1 MILREDQVSVLTE
14 TRAAF
19 RKSRAVILRAPT
31 GFGKTVVASEICRSA
46 LNLGRSVIFSTP
58 RIELIKQASGTFGDM
73 PVWIACKQTLVRR
86 DMPPGLLIDDESHY
100 GLSDAWAERLNAHT
114 AAGGWVLGLTA
125 SPVAGMDRVYQDMV
139 HGPPVRWLM
148 DQSHLSDYRAFGPTT
163 PDLSGVPIQGGE
175 FAKKPLGEVMDRPSV
190 TGDAVKAWLQFARGL
205 RTVGYCVSRKH
216 ARNVVAQ
223 FCAAGIRAEYI
234 AGDVL
239 EDERRAIIE
248 RFANG
253 ETQWLGSVDLVT
265 LGFDLSSQ
273 IGYDCP
279 IECIQDLAPTNSLP
293 RHIQKCGR
301 ALRKKLRPATLIDH
315 AGNLTRL
322 GFPDEDYEFSIASG
336 TKRPSASIAVSI
348 CGTCFAAF
356 STSPACP
363 YCGVERQLTPREVL
377 QKEGELQ
384 ELFRQEQNRDR
395 IIKTAIAAKSENP
408 VAELAKVAKAKGFKR
423 GWVLAQLKVRKI
435 KHDRNTVWAEISR
448 IMR

>member
-1 MILREDQVSVLTE
+1 M
-14 TRAAF
+14 
-19 RKSRAVILRAPT
+19 
-31 GFGKTVVASEICRSA
+31 
-46 LNLGRSVIFSTP
+46 GRSVIFSTP
-58 RIELIKQASGTFGDM
+58 RVELIKQASTTLAGMD
-73 PVWIACKQTLVRR
+73 VQIACKQTIVRR
-86 DMPPGLLIDDESHY
+86 DWPASLLIDDESHY
-100 GLSDAWAERLNAHT
+100 GLSDAWAAKLNAYKE
-114 AAGGWVLGLTA
+114 AGGWVLGLTA
-125 SPVAGMDRVYQDMV
+125 SPIPGMDRVYQDMI
-139 HGPPVRWLM
+139 HGPRVRWLM
-148 DQSHLSDYRAFGPTT
+148 DQGHLSDYRAFGPST
-163 PDLSGVPIQGGE
+163 PDLSRVPIVAGE
-175 FAKKPLGEVMDRPSV
+175 FAKAPLGEVMDKPSV
-190 TGDAVKAWLQFARGL
+190 TGDAVRAWLKFAPGL
-205 RTVGYCVSRKH
+205 RTIGYCVSRQH

-223 FCAAGIRAEYI
+223 FVAAGIRAEYL
-234 AGDVL
+234 AGDVP

-253 ETQWLGSVDLVT
+253 ETDWIGSVDLVT

-273 IGYDCP
+273 IGRDCP

-293 RHIQKCGR
+293 RHLQKCGR
-301 ALRKKLRPATLIDH
+301 ALRKKLRPAILIDH

-336 TKRPSASIAVSI
+336 TKRPAASIAVSI